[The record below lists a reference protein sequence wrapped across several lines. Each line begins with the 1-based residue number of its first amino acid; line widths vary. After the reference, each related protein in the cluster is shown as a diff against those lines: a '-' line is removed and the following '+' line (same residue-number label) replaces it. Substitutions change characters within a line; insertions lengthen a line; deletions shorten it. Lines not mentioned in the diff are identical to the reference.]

1 MTWLCFLTGRIAIQM
16 RSPGTG
22 LGILTVGRLELGLEE
37 VSGPWEGDSAC
48 DAVALS
54 LAVCLDAIRG
64 GREEVNDR
72 VKALVGG

>member
-1 MTWLCFLTGRIAIQM
+1 MSRH
-16 RSPGTG
+16 G

-64 GREEVNDR
+64 GHDEVKDW
-72 VKALVGG
+72 GGSTGWWIRMGGVEATVTSLR